1 MRGIGR
7 TLLRPFVTTQG
18 VARWMLLIGAFITA
32 VFVFCA
38 IFAPW
43 VAPYGFDQYRASD
56 GTQFAQ
62 LGHPSSEH
70 LFGTTDLKT
79 DVLSRVIWGARTALE
94 VVTLAVIMSLVLG
107 LVLGIVSGY
116 FGGWLDRILVMIMDA
131 IFAFPSF
138 LLAIVCAFLLTNNL
152 GSGFLFLSA
161 GVLAAS
167 LSLTAIYIPQYFRVV
182 RNTTVSAKEATYVE
196 AARALGATDGV
207 IMRRYLFGNVI
218 QSIPVL
224 GTLNAA
230 DAIGTLAGLGFLG
243 LGIQPDQAAEWGF
256 DLQASLDEASTGVWW
271 TSLYPALGI
280 ILLITGLTL
289 VGEGLNETINP
300 LLRKRR
306 LVPVQM
312 TPPETPAP
320 TTQERQMGGGDGREP
335 SEADEAVGPRD
346 RRGESR

>member
-1 MRGIGR
+1 MRGFGR
-7 TLLRPFVTTQG
+7 ALIRPFATTQG
-18 VARWMLLIGAFITA
+18 VARWMLLIGTFLTA
-32 VFVFCA
+32 VFVICA
-38 IFAPW
+38 VFAPW
-43 VAPYGFDQYRASD
+43 IAPYGFDQYRDAN
-56 GTQFAQ
+56 GKQFPQ
-62 LGHPSSEH
+62 LGHPSSAH
-70 LFGTTDLKT
+70 WFGTTDLKT
-79 DVLSRVIWGARTALE
+79 DVLSRVIWGARTAVE
-94 VVTLAVIMSLVLG
+94 VVGLAVTLSLIIG
-107 LVLGIVSGY
+107 LVLGIASGY
-116 FGGWLDRILVMIMDA
+116 FGGWLDRVLVLIMDA

-138 LLAIVCAFLLTNNL
+138 LLAIVCAFLLTNTL
-152 GSGFLFLSA
+152 GGGIWFLTSG
-161 GVLAAS
+161 VVAAA

-243 LGIQPDQAAEWGF
+243 IGIQPDQAAEWGF
-256 DLQASLDEASTGVWW
+256 DLQKSLDEATTGIWW
-271 TSLYPALGI
+271 TSLYPAMAI

-306 LVPVQM
+306 LIPVRM
-312 TPPETPAP
+312 TA
-320 TTQERQMGGGDGREP
+320 RESEQASTLQRSLHDDP
-335 SEADEAVGPRD
+335 MADLEADRRRD
-346 RRGESR
+346 SSS

>member
-1 MRGIGR
+1 MRGVLR
-7 TLLRPFVTTQG
+7 TLVRPFATTQG
-18 VARWMLLIGAFITA
+18 VARWMLLVGAFITA
-32 VFVFCA
+32 VFVVCA

-43 VAPYGFDQYRASD
+43 IAPYGFAQFRDSD
-56 GTQFAQ
+56 GKDFPQ

-70 LFGTTDLKT
+70 WFGTTDLKT

-94 VVTLAVIMSLVLG
+94 VVTLAVIMSLIIG
-107 LVLGIVSGY
+107 LVLGIMSGY
-116 FGGWLDRILVMIMDA
+116 FGGWLDRVLVLIMDA

-138 LLAIVCAFLLTNNL
+138 LLAIVFAFLLTNKL
-152 GSGFLFLSA
+152 GGGVLFLTS
-161 GVLAAS
+161 GVVAAA

-243 LGIQPDQAAEWGF
+243 IGIQPDEAAEWGF
-256 DLQASLDEASTGVWW
+256 DLQKALDEASSGIWW
-271 TSLYPALGI
+271 TSLYPALAI

-312 TPPETPAP
+312 EPPETAAP
-320 TTQERQMGGGDGREP
+320 TTQERLFQDRDPDVPTDPRERQDA
-335 SEADEAVGPRD
+335 SDT
-346 RRGESR
+346 